1 MLFFLV
7 FIYVIKMGKM
17 WELGIKFFKI
27 KLNKIKYINKL
38 GVMWIFL

>member
-1 MLFFLV
+1 
-7 FIYVIKMGKM
+7 M

-38 GVMWIFL
+38 GLSYVDILRIVLYV